1 MNDTAIQIRP
11 LDKIPGVRAVAALV
25 PPQSYQRRA
34 PTHLRVHAP
43 DSRQHLDYF
52 SKIDSRLPA
61 QRLFALPEV
70 TVLGKGHIL
79 AQNLLVQD
87 NLEGGHPPSKL
98 LPELARADVRPVQT
112 IDEPLL
118 YVTRYGVKNYGHC
131 LTDIVPRIVHAL
143 RARPELKVGI
153 HPQFVEAALE
163 ALVDLGI
170 SLQRCVLLPEHPV
183 RLTQGFFPSAC
194 NQHPLT
200 HCPTSL
206 QLLRSRL
213 PELLQKAQAEEPSSR
228 GKHLFVTRDD
238 ASTRHLT
245 RHADVLTALQ
255 QHGMTPVTTGRLSHA
270 QQARLFYEADVI
282 VALAGA
288 SLSNLLY
295 CRPGTRVT
303 MIAPTTMP
311 ALYFWDLASQCELDF
326 RVGYFPATHPS
337 KGIHSDVEA
346 APADILALH
355 TA

>member
-1 MNDTAIQIRP
+1 MNARVIQLRA
-11 LDKIPGVRAVAALV
+11 LAKVPGVHAVTELV
-25 PPQSYQRRA
+25 PAQRYERQP
-34 PTHLRVHAP
+34 PTQIRVHA
-43 DSRQHLDYF
+43 SEATHHLDSYTRTE
-52 SKIDSRLPA
+52 SQLPA
-61 QRLFALPEV
+61 QQLWALPEV
-70 TVLGKGHIL
+70 TVQGRGCIV
-79 AQNLLVQD
+79 AGSLLIRD
-87 NLEGGHPPSKL
+87 NLEGGHPAQL
-98 LPELARADVRPVQT
+98 LLELARADVRPVQT
-112 IDEPLL
+112 IDDPLL

-143 RARPELKVGI
+143 RARPDLKVGI

-163 ALVDLGI
+163 ALDDLGI

-213 PELLQKAQAEEPSSR
+213 PELLQKAQAAEPSSR
-228 GKHLFVTRDD
+228 GKRLFVTRDD

-245 RHADVLTALQ
+245 HHADVLAALQ

-270 QQARLFYEADVI
+270 QQARLFYEADEI

-346 APADILALH
+346 TPADILALH